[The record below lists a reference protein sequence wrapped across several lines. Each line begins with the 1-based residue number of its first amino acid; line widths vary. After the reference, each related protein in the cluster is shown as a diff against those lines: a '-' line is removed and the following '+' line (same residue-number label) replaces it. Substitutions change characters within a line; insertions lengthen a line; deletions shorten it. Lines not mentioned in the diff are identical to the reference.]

1 MRPASVAVL
10 PFQVV
15 GPPDSTSVPFRN
27 GLREIISRHLAA
39 MPGLRVA
46 PPTSEDQLAGRSVR
60 DIGRAL
66 GVELVLEGTLQCGTD
81 RIRVTANLVDAALER
96 SVMPALRIERPSADL
111 SSTRDEIARAICD
124 RLARRI
130 GMRIEGAAAVDC

>member
-1 MRPASVAVL
+1 
-10 PFQVV
+10 
-15 GPPDSTSVPFRN
+15 VPFRN
-27 GLREIISRHLAA
+27 GLTETIARHLAA

-46 PPTSEDQLAGRSVR
+46 PPTSADQLVGRSVR

-66 GVELVLEGTLQCGTD
+66 GVELVLEGTLQCGAG

-111 SSTRDEIARAICD
+111 SSTRDEIARAICE
-124 RLARRI
+124 RLARCT